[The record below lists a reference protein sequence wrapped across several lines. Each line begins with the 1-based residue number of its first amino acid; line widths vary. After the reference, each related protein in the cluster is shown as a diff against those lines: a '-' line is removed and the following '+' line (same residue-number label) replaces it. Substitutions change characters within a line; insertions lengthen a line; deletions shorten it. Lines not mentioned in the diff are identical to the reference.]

1 MTVAVTFKNVVK
13 KFKLFD
19 NQKDKIKDLFFNKGG
34 KYHYALR
41 GISFEINQGEIV
53 GIVGLNG
60 AGKST
65 LSNLLS
71 GVTIPDSGQIHIE
84 GTSSLIAISSGL
96 NQQLTG
102 LENIEMKG
110 LMLGYTKKEIDAMI
124 PEVIAFADIGDF
136 IHQPVKTY
144 SSGMRSRLGFAISI
158 YAKPDVLV
166 IDEALSVGD
175 PTFTEKCLDKMN
187 EIRDSGKTIFF
198 ISHSLAQVERFCQK
212 AIWLHYGKI
221 HQMGDVM
228 EVTKAY
234 RKFLTN
240 YKKQPPEEQRK
251 IRTSELLNQQSGED
265 LPPMEKYRAEEQKGL
280 DLLTSILI
288 IGFLGMAVYG
298 GYIIFS
304 QVIG

>member
-1 MTVAVTFKNVVK
+1 MTVAVSFKNVIK
-13 KFKLFD
+13 KFKLFE
-19 NQKDKIKDLFFNKGG
+19 NQKDKIKDLFFSRGG

-41 GISFEINQGEIV
+41 DISFEVNQGEIV

-71 GVTIPDSGQIHIE
+71 GVTIPDSGYIHIN

-102 LENIEMKG
+102 LENIELKG
-110 LMLGYTKKEIDAMI
+110 LMLGYTKKEIDDMI
-124 PEVIAFADIGDF
+124 PDVIEFADIGDF
-136 IHQPVKTY
+136 INQPVKNY

-158 YAKPDVLV
+158 YAKPDVLI

-187 EIRDSGKTIFF
+187 EIRESGKTIFF
-198 ISHSLAQVERFCQK
+198 ISHSLAQIERFCQK

-221 HQMGDVM
+221 HQMGDVT

-240 YKKQPPEEQRK
+240 YKKLSPEEQK
-251 IRTSELLNQQSGED
+251 AIRTRELSEQQSGEG
-265 LPPMEKYRAEEQKGL
+265 LIVTEKYRDQEQRGM
-280 DLLTSILI
+280 DALTGIFVL
-288 IGFLGMAVYG
+288 GFLGLTIYG
-298 GYIIFS
+298 GYMIF
-304 QVIG
+304 QQLVG

>member
-1 MTVAVTFKNVVK
+1 MTVAVSFKNVIK
-13 KFKLFD
+13 KFKLFE
-19 NQKDKIKDLFFNKGG
+19 NQQDKIKDLFFSRGG

-41 GISFEINQGEIV
+41 DISFEVNQGEIV

-71 GVTIPDSGQIHIE
+71 GVTIPDSGHIHIN

-102 LENIEMKG
+102 LENIELKG
-110 LMLGYTKKEIDAMI
+110 LMLGYTKKEIDCMI
-124 PEVIAFADIGDF
+124 PEVIDFADIGDF

-158 YAKPDVLV
+158 YAKPDVLI

-175 PTFTEKCLDKMN
+175 PTFTEKCLNKMN

-198 ISHSLAQVERFCQK
+198 ISHSLAQIEKFCQK

-221 HQMGDVM
+221 HQMGEVV

-240 YKKQPPEEQRK
+240 YKKLPPEEQKK
-251 IRTSELLNQQSGED
+251 IRTSELIGQQSGEG
-265 LPPMEKYRAEEQKGL
+265 LVVTEKYRDKEQKGM
-280 DLLTSILI
+280 DVLTGVFVL
-288 IGFLGMAVYG
+288 GFLGLTVYG
-298 GYIIFS
+298 GYMIF
-304 QVIG
+304 QQFMG

>member
-1 MTVAVTFKNVVK
+1 MTVTVSFKNVVK
-13 KFKLFD
+13 KFKLYD
-19 NQKDKIKDLFFNKGG
+19 SQKDRIKDLFFNNKG

-41 GISFEINQGEIV
+41 DVSFEVNQGEII
-53 GIVGLNG
+53 GIIGLNG

-71 GVTIPDSGQIHIE
+71 GVSIPNSGHVYIN

-102 LENIEMKG
+102 IETIELKG
-110 LMLGYTKKEIDAMI
+110 LMLGYTKKEIEQMI
-124 PEVIAFADIGDF
+124 PEVIDFADIGEF
-136 IHQPVKTY
+136 INQPVKNY

-158 YAKPDVLV
+158 YAKPDVLI

-175 PTFTEKCLDKMN
+175 PTFTDKCLAKMN

-198 ISHSLAQVERFCQK
+198 ISHSLAQVETFCQK

-221 HQMGDVM
+221 HQMG
-228 EVTKAY
+228 EVHEVAKAY

-240 YKKQPPEEQRK
+240 YKRLPPAEQKK
-251 IRTSELLNQQSGED
+251 IRSCELSGQQSDEG
-265 LPPMEKYRAEEQKGL
+265 LVPAEKYKDKEQKGM
-280 DLLTSILI
+280 DLFSGILI
-288 IGFLGMAVYG
+288 LGFLGLALYG
-298 GYIIFS
+298 GYTIF
-304 QVIG
+304 QQLM